1 LTPLRLIELAR
12 GQPEVAIDRD
22 VRIPGPTLTARLQ
35 SGRPLLVSELEAH
48 PDQHRERRRYRYGH
62 VLGQGLDRSAIVRW
76 QERHSDSPLAADV
89 IDLLVHVD
97 GIHLWADLDR
107 ARSYFG
113 IRPLEEWRDT
123 RDDQAHALLAESRP
137 GTLVI
142 SYHDNGDYFL
152 LLEPSESRFTWFD
165 PQSPDDSES
174 IGSSVS
180 TLLDWWWD
188 RALEMDPRKDMA
200 P

>member
-1 LTPLRLIELAR
+1 VTPLRLIELA
-12 GQPEVAIDRD
+12 GVQAEVAIDRE
-22 VRIPGPTLTARLQ
+22 VGVPGPTLRALLQ
-35 SGRPLLVSELEAH
+35 SGRPLLLSEIQAH
-48 PDQHRERRRYRYGH
+48 PDRHRENRRYRYGH
-62 VLGQGLDRSAIVRW
+62 VLGHGLDPSAIAAW
-76 QERHSDSPLAADV
+76 QDRHPDSPLATDV
-89 IDLLVHVD
+89 ADLLAQID
-97 GIHLWADLDR
+97 GIHLWADLETG
-107 ARSYFG
+107 RSSFG
-113 IRPLEEWRDT
+113 IRPLEEWCDV
-123 RDDQAHALLAESRP
+123 RDDEAHELFSEQQP

-152 LLEPSESRFTWFD
+152 LLEPTKNRFTWFD

-188 RALEMDPRKDMA
+188 RAREMNPRKDFA